1 MAADIQDFD
10 IGLLDDF
17 PDAHSSYSPAT
28 AHDQVS
34 PIYYECCSDNS
45 QVNEQLSFNDGEDAE
60 AAEAAEAAEMDQ
72 DNAKVIKDQDRFPPV
87 ANVMKIMKLILPSE
101 MKVSI
106 VSVFVNLT
114 RGLRWLEIN
123 SITID
128 WIVGIEWKFV
138 GW

>member
-45 QVNEQLSFNDGEDAE
+45 QVNEQLSFNDGED
-60 AAEAAEAAEMDQ
+60 AEAAEMDQ

-128 WIVGIEWKFV
+128 WIVGIELKLV
-138 GW
+138 DV

>member
-1 MAADIQDFD
+1 MIWSCAGSVQMAADIQDFD

-17 PDAHSSYSPAT
+17 PDAHGSYSPAT

-45 QVNEQLSFNDGEDAE
+45 QVNEQLSFNDGED
-60 AAEAAEAAEMDQ
+60 AEAAEAAEMDQ

-128 WIVGIEWKFV
+128 
-138 GW
+138 